1 MSGHIN
7 VHEAGA
13 IESTGHKVLAIS
25 TNDGKIT
32 AKQVKEIYDNHIN
45 DDKREHT
52 VQPGMVYIS
61 QPTENGLLYTKKELE
76 NLYKTCKECEL
87 PLYIDGARLGYGL
100 MSPKND
106 VYISDVAKNCD
117 IFYIGGTKIG
127 ALFGEAVVII
137 SKSLQKDFRYNM
149 KQKGGM
155 LAKGRLLGI
164 QFNELFSNQ
173 LYFNISRHAID
184 MALKIKEAFLNE
196 GYILLY
202 DSYTNQQFP
211 IIPNHIL
218 DDLSKKYQFCMWKK
232 IDERNTAIRVC
243 TSWATKEKDVL
254 KLIEDIKRDKK

>member
-1 MSGHIN
+1 MNGHIN

-13 IESTGHKVLAIS
+13 IERTGHKVLAIN
-25 TNDGKIT
+25 TLDGKIT
-32 AKQVKEIYDNHIN
+32 AKQVKKVYDNHMN

-76 NLYKTCKECEL
+76 DLYAVCKECEL

-106 VYISDVAKNCD
+106 AYISDVAKNCD

-137 SKSLQKDFRYNM
+137 NKNLQKDFRYNM

-164 QFNELFSNQ
+164 QFDELFSNQ

-184 MALKIKEAFLNE
+184 LALKIKEAFKE
-196 GYILLY
+196 KGYDLLY

-211 IIPNHIL
+211 ILPNQLI
-218 DDLSKKYQFCMWKK
+218 DNLSKKYELCFWKK
-232 IDERNTAIRVC
+232 IDENTSAVRIC
-243 TSWATKEKDVL
+243 TSWATKEKDVNQ
-254 KLIEDIKRDKK
+254 LISDI